1 MMTNQILC
9 VIIKYKKYSQK
20 INILRKATFMNKRLI
35 IPLLKEIEQSIF
47 LAEKYD
53 LGFEYNDF
61 YHPDVLDNAEV
72 QNNIIRKYKSFH
84 LPEYCTLHGA
94 FLDVTIFSSDKKIR
108 EVSEL
113 RVIQS
118 IEAAKKINAK
128 AIVFHTNINPILNL
142 KEYENNWLKT
152 NVEFWSRMLTDYP
165 DISIYIENM
174 FDQSP
179 KMLKKLA
186 KNLCEYANF
195 GICFDYGHA
204 IISSTPVNIW
214 AKSLSKYIK
223 HVHINDNDLV
233 SDLHLA
239 VSDGKI
245 NWQEFYYLYTEFL
258 SETTLLIEVSSVEK
272 QIRSIEALQN
282 MRLL

>member
-84 LPEYCTLHGA
+84 FPEYCTLHGA

-128 AIVFHTNINPILNL
+128 AVIFHTNINPILNL

-195 GICFDYGHA
+195 GICFDYAHA
-204 IISSTPVNIW
+204 VISSTPINIW
-214 AKSLSKYIK
+214 VESLSKYVK